1 MNACIIDLAYLIV
14 LLYCIYILF
23 IKQYFNWFSQMHPGD
38 QFFFVILT
46 NQFLQCVVSA

>member
-38 QFFFVILT
+38 QFFLSF
-46 NQFLQCVVSA
+46 